1 MYKSPIEL
9 VVNND
14 FNTLKTELE
23 NGIVKA
29 VQSYSVYCDKEEL
42 IKALAYDRDQYQ
54 KGFADG
60 RATVEPLTDAEQRIF
75 LKAINREE
83 EICKLIDEEY
93 KDEEYT
99 LNLVNVCNEIIRK
112 VKGALWT

>member
-1 MYKSPIEL
+1 MYESPIE
-9 VVNND
+9 VVVGNIRA
-14 FNTLKTELE
+14 EWE

-29 VQSYSVYCDKEEL
+29 VRGYNVNCDKEEL
-42 IKALAYDRDQYQ
+42 VKALAYDRDQYQ

-75 LKAINREE
+75 LKAISREE

-99 LNLVNVCNEIIRK
+99 LNLVSVCQEVIRK
-112 VKGALWT
+112 VKNALWT